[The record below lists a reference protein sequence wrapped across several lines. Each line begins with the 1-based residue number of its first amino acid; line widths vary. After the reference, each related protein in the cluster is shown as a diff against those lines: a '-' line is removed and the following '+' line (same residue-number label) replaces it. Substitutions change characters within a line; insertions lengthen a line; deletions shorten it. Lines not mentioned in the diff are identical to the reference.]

1 MTSGPVLDRRG
12 FLALL
17 VAGAAVTAASACSGD
32 GDDGEGGGDG
42 TTVAPPSAPEPDS
55 LAEALVVLA
64 AAVRAVAPDLEP
76 LTLDVDPSDPARLTD
91 AVAALDESARA
102 DLAAGDTVLV
112 AGWVLSTTEARL
124 CLAAA

>member
-1 MTSGPVLDRRG
+1 MSAGPGLDRRR

-17 VAGAAVTAASACSGD
+17 VAGAAGATVVAACS
-32 GDDGEGGGDG
+32 DDDGGGDG
-42 TTVAPPSAPEPDS
+42 TTVPSPVAPALDS
-55 LAEALVVLA
+55 LADALVVLA

-76 LTLDVDPSDPARLTD
+76 LALDVDPSDPAELAS
-91 AVAALDESARA
+91 AVAALDESARV

>member
-1 MTSGPVLDRRG
+1 VVRPGPGLDRRR

-17 VAGAAVTAASACSGD
+17 AAGAAGATVVAACSD
-32 GDDGEGGGDG
+32 DDGGDAG
-42 TTVAPPSAPEPDS
+42 QPGSTVAPLPAS
-55 LAEALVVLA
+55 LAEALATLA
-64 AAVRAVAPDLEP
+64 AAVRRVAPDLEP
-76 LTLDVDPSDPARLTD
+76 LALDVDPSDPAELAS